1 LRFPAWLHPVAAPAA
16 ILLVATLAFGYGP
29 SLPPSLAGLR
39 DLGPYAILGIAC
51 AVAFWFNR
59 GRAFV
64 LAASLSLA
72 YGAFHVAARYPGFA
86 PVAVYTA
93 IVMIVPLN
101 ALGAL
106 LLPERGV
113 SHHRNY
119 RWLFVVLL
127 ELVLVV
133 WIAAAGTSPLSGSV
147 WHAVLEHPLLKSP
160 PTPWLGRLLFAAA
173 FAVAAWRAWPRNGP
187 LDIGLAATLVC
198 FFIACEWARTPGAF
212 GAFISTAGLVLV
224 VALLQESHRMAFGDE
239 LTGLPARR
247 ALEEALAS
255 LGPNYAVAMVDVDH
269 FKQFNDKHGHDV
281 GDQVL
286 KLVGGQLA
294 LVEGGGR
301 AYRYGGEEFSVLFPN
316 GTVREALPHLDK
328 VRKAI
333 EGYGMAVRRDDRPRD
348 VQEGRVHRGEG
359 AADTMLSVTVSIGV
373 AASDATHATPDQVI
387 KAADEALYRAKQG
400 GRNRVSL

>member
-1 LRFPAWLHPVAAPAA
+1 MQIPAWLYPVIAPAG

-29 SLPPSLAGLR
+29 SLPASLSGLR
-39 DLGPYAILGIAC
+39 DIGPYVVLGVAC

-64 LAASLSLA
+64 LAASLLLA
-72 YGAFHVAARYPGFA
+72 YVALHVAGQYPGFA

-93 IVMIVPLN
+93 LVILVPLN
-101 ALGAL
+101 ALGAFV
-106 LLPERGV
+106 LPERGV

-119 RWLFVVLL
+119 RWLLVVLL
-127 ELVLVV
+127 ELMLIV
-133 WIAAAGTSPLSGSV
+133 WIASAGKSPLSGGV
-147 WHAVLEHPLLKSP
+147 WQAALEHPLLKSP

-173 FAVAAWRAWPRNGP
+173 FVAAMWRAWPRNGP
-187 LDIGLAATLVC
+187 LDIGLAAVLAA

-224 VALLQESHRMAFGDE
+224 IALLHESHRMAFGDE

-255 LGPNYAVAMVDVDH
+255 LGPNYAVAMIDVDH

-294 LVEGGGR
+294 LLEGGGR
-301 AYRYGGEEFSVLFPN
+301 AFRYGGEEFSVLFAN
-316 GTVREALPHLDK
+316 GSVREALPHLEK
-328 VRKAI
+328 VRKSI
-333 EGYGMAVRRDDRPRD
+333 EGYGMAVRGDDRPRD
-348 VQEGRVHRGEG
+348 FKEGKVHRGEG
-359 AADTMLSVTVSIGV
+359 AVETVLSVTVSIGV
-373 AASDATHATPDQVI
+373 AGSDAKHGAPDKVI
-387 KAADEALYRAKQG
+387 KAADEALYRAKQA